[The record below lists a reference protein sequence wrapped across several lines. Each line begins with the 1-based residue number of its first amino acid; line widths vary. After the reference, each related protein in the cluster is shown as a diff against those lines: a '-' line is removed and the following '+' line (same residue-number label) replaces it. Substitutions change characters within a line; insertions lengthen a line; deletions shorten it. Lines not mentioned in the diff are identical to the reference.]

1 MAARAVRQRTCYCG
15 TEVCFELRRTVESEE
30 SVESVFELSFS
41 HPPSEGPVRVV
52 PKLLRNDGLYQ
63 NISHIISDRLSPSDV
78 LLGNYEGTVLSHTF
92 GLSGIDIA
100 GNHSLSLILYGRST
114 SEYQITISESIT
126 VLEKSKPIPIPY
138 ILHAKFSGDASTLS
152 ITFSNFVFASI

>member
-1 MAARAVRQRTCYCG
+1 MKCPKMKEIHIRKAVSAIIT
-15 TEVCFELRRTVESEE
+15 EE

-52 PKLLRNDGLYQ
+52 PKLLRIDGLYQ

-114 SEYQITISESIT
+114 SEYQR
-126 VLEKSKPIPIPY
+126 
-138 ILHAKFSGDASTLS
+138 FG
-152 ITFSNFVFASI
+152 N